1 MNEKEF
7 IEKIEEI
14 VELDAGT
21 LHGDEQLID
30 LEGWDS
36 LAVMS
41 FIAMVDSELN
51 TTLEAVKITSS
62 QTVNDLVQLVHEKL
76 TDV

>member
-14 VELDAGT
+14 VELDVGI

-51 TTLEAVKITSS
+51 TTLEAVKITSC

>member
-1 MNEKEF
+1 MNKKEF

-21 LHGDEQLID
+21 LHGNEQLIN

-51 TTLEAVKITSS
+51 TTLEAVKITSC
-62 QTVNDLVQLVHEKL
+62 QTVNDLTKLVHEKL